1 MLVFVPT
8 DIGPDQLRSIKKK
21 LLWMFH
27 YERSDLF
34 IPSIPKAPSRIQCLS
49 EIFTLHILCSLP
61 L

>member
-27 YERSDLF
+27 YERSYLF
-34 IPSIPKAPSRIQCLS
+34 IPSITKVPSRIQCLS